1 MNAEWMLSDV
11 IPRASARGILIVPI
25 EGPFPNVIVAV
36 GLELRNYGNGF
47 DGMGR
52 MDRMKRR

>member
-1 MNAEWMLSDV
+1 MLGDV

-25 EGPFPNVIVAV
+25 EGSFPNAIVAF

-47 DGMGR
+47 ERMCR